1 VQADVVAN
9 LVHLRLFLCDWGSW
23 ARRHA
28 RLAALLREQLARH
41 GANKTVSCQPFHAL
55 LYPPFTPDLALD
67 VAQYVALPPYRHAAG
82 GEHHDILRPLLQ
94 SVTVTQNNMR

>member
-1 VQADVVAN
+1 VAN

-28 RLAALLREQLARH
+28 RLETLLRDQLARH

-55 LYPPFTPDLALD
+55 LYPPFPPDLALD
-67 VAQYVALPPYRHAAG
+67 VARYDPRVIYRTINTSHSTCKIRYSGALKGYF
-82 GEHHDILRPLLQ
+82 PLC
-94 SVTVTQNNMR
+94 MKM